1 MQAIGLL
8 LLLFVITAQAMG
20 MTGYGTPS
28 LLSPYPLL
36 LTIPAFMGI
45 PIALLVLL
53 FCVLAA
59 VFSSQLRHGDGRIPR
74 RAIVLYG
81 LFVPISAVMFIVGWS
96 YGVQYQGAR
105 YALGAA
111 MSSAALVAIL
121 AALLWLNR
129 RQASLWSST
138 WFHFLL
144 FAWLG
149 TFAVPY
155 MGETP

>member
-20 MTGYGTPS
+20 MTGYGAPS

-36 LTIPAFMGI
+36 LTLPAFMGI
-45 PIALLVLL
+45 PIELLVLL

-59 VFSSQLRHGDGRIPR
+59 LFSSQLRRGDGRIPR
-74 RAIVLYG
+74 RAIVLYC
-81 LFVPISAVMFIVGWS
+81 LFVPISAFMFIIGWS

-105 YALGAA
+105 YVLGAA
-111 MSSAALVAIL
+111 VLSAALVAIL
-121 AALLWLNR
+121 ATLLWLNR
-129 RQASLWSST
+129 RRESLWTST
-138 WFHFLL
+138 VFHFLL

-155 MGETP
+155 LGDTP